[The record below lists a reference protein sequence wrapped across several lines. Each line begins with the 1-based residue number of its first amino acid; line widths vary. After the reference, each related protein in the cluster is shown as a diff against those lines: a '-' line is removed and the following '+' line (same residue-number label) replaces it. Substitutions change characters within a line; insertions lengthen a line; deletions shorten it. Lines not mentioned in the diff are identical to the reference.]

1 VLVILGADIS
11 MRATILPSRSRNG
24 PTVKR
29 LLKAHLLTQGCCRDG
44 LHGIKFD
51 MVADSLETEP
61 PGQPRPGGCPMRPL
75 LGKWSD
81 ESYVLLR
88 FMMGF
93 MILCHGVQKTFGLL
107 DGESP
112 AQGLFLVAGVI
123 ETIGGLLIMVGLF
136 ASPVALILS
145 GEMAVA
151 YFMVHA
157 GLRFWPLLNGGEI
170 VVANCFVFLYIAA
183 KGAGALSLDHWL
195 DRRQSL
201 V

>member
-1 VLVILGADIS
+1 VLL
-11 MRATILPSRSRNG
+11 
-24 PTVKR
+24 
-29 LLKAHLLTQGCCRDG
+29 
-44 LHGIKFD
+44 
-51 MVADSLETEP
+51 
-61 PGQPRPGGCPMRPL
+61 QPI
-75 LGKWSD
+75 LGKWS
-81 ESYVLLR
+81 EEAYVLLR

-93 MILCHGVQKTFGLL
+93 MIACHGAQKTFGLL

-157 GLRFWPLLNGGEI
+157 SLRFWPLLNGGEI

-183 KGAGALSLDHWL
+183 KGAGALSLDHWFY
-195 DRRQSL
+195 RGQSL

>member
-1 VLVILGADIS
+1 
-11 MRATILPSRSRNG
+11 M
-24 PTVKR
+24 
-29 LLKAHLLTQGCCRDG
+29 
-44 LHGIKFD
+44 
-51 MVADSLETEP
+51 
-61 PGQPRPGGCPMRPL
+61 QPI
-75 LGKWSD
+75 LGKWS
-81 ESYVLLR
+81 EQAYVLLR

-93 MILCHGVQKTFGLL
+93 MIACHGVQKAFGLL
-107 DGESP
+107 DGEGP

-123 ETIGGLLIMVGLF
+123 ESIGGLLIMVGLF

-183 KGAGALSLDHWL
+183 KGAGALSLDHWFN
-195 DRRQSL
+195 REQSTDL
-201 V
+201 TTEI

>member
-1 VLVILGADIS
+1 MLRKSSAPHLFPPTTLSI
-11 MRATILPSRSRNG
+11 NG
-24 PTVKR
+24 
-29 LLKAHLLTQGCCRDG
+29 QGYNPAQDG
-44 LHGIKFD
+44 
-51 MVADSLETEP
+51 VEP
-61 PGQPRPGGCPMRPL
+61 PPWEVPL
-75 LGKWSD
+75 PPILGKWSD
-81 ESYVLLR
+81 EAYVLMR
-88 FMMGF
+88 VMMGF
-93 MILCHGVQKTFGLL
+93 MIGCHGVQKVFGLL

-112 AQGLFLVAGVI
+112 AHGLFLVAGVI
-123 ETIGGLLIMVGLF
+123 ETIGGLLIMLGLF

-183 KGAGALSLDHWL
+183 RGAGTLSVDEWF